1 MTFQHFNISICSCA
15 KRPGPRALKFG
26 GLDCHLPFYRPSKFH
41 RNRPAE
47 SRDITRVVG
56 PYRRSFCTT
65 CEKSQSF
72 SNIFNECVSRTP
84 CPIPFIFEG
93 QLLLVVLSVS
103 TKFGFDLS
111 TGSGNIHNNEVFAS
125 GSDSKSR
132 NRYLPSSMIDGQI
145 SGGCS
150 MGRGLQILKSSL
162 YTRKDLKCALQRVL
176 KSLYLWV
183 GWVVEWKS
191 RKSQLDFFLFINSGN
206 VL

>member
-1 MTFQHFNISICSCA
+1 MMTFQHFNISICSCA

-26 GLDCHLPFYRPSKFH
+26 GLDCHVPFYRPSKFH

-47 SRDITRVVG
+47 SRDRTGVVG

-132 NRYLPSSMIDGQI
+132 NRYLPSSMIDDRW
-145 SGGCS
+145 SDF
-150 MGRGLQILKSSL
+150 GRMFDGKRTTNSQV
-162 YTRKDLKCALQRVL
+162 VL
-176 KSLYLWV
+176 IYPKRSKMFSAKSLEESLLMGGV
-183 GWVVEWKS
+183 GGRMEESKES
-191 RKSQLDFFLFINSGN
+191 T
-206 VL
+206 

>member
-41 RNRPAE
+41 RNRPVE

-132 NRYLPSSMIDGQI
+132 NRYLPSSMIDDRWSDFGRMFDGKRTTNSQVVLI
-145 SGGCS
+145 YPKRSKMCS
-150 MGRGLQILKSSL
+150 
-162 YTRKDLKCALQRVL
+162 A
-176 KSLYLWV
+176 KSLEESLLMGGV
-183 GWVVEWKS
+183 GGRMEESKES
-191 RKSQLDFFLFINSGN
+191 T
-206 VL
+206 